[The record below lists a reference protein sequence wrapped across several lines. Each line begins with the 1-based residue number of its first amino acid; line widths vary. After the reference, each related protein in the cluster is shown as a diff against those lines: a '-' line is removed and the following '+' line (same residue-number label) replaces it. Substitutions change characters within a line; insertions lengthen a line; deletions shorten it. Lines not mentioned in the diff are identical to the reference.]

1 MNSEKK
7 KAYNRKTPLG
17 RTGYHLDHII
27 PLARGGK
34 NEDRNMQVTCPT
46 CNRQKHSKDPI
57 EFMQSRGYLL

>member
-7 KAYNRKTPLG
+7 KAYNR
-17 RTGYHLDHII
+17 LDHII

-34 NEDRNMQVTCPT
+34 NEYRNMQVTCPT